1 MLPNRSFLHHFLT
14 ILFLFSKSIAIS
26 VKENFTYKSLLTG
39 KYYRLIP
46 SGASYEDYQRQVS
59 LDCVIPNIHCLPE
72 ESNVIDVFFGVK
84 SAGDCQL
91 SCVYHNSECA
101 VFTWFDEYHSTFP
114 NSCFLYSRCEK
125 AIQSEHSVT
134 GPPSCVCGRKVACQG
149 VKNNFVGFKENI
161 EEEKLCQKECVASD
175 QCQFYTWFDKTNT
188 VFRNYCLLF
197 TSCDKVTC
205 NCHGCSSGPPSC
217 APSIG
222 EILPSAAPEPAVITA
237 ENLSVSSSLEP
248 PVSDENDLSDANHL
262 SDANDVNDDDED
274 DYEGSPS
281 NNQLLIDSSHKE
293 VPSIQITEGS
303 DNIFLNISNFSD
315 SQEQDIASAAGLNNL
330 VGNNTEGFK
339 ATVLNY
345 FPSLK
350 WLFVFV
356 E

>member
-1 MLPNRSFLHHFLT
+1 MLTNRSFLHNFLRF
-14 ILFLFSKSIAIS
+14 LFLFSKSKAIS
-26 VKENFTYKSLLTG
+26 FKENFTYKSLLTG
-39 KYYRLIP
+39 KFYRLIP

-59 LDCVIPNIHCLPE
+59 LDCVIPDIHCLPE

-91 SCVYHNSECA
+91 SCVYHNSDCA
-101 VFTWFDEYHSTFP
+101 VFTWFDENHSTFP

-134 GPPSCVCGRKVACQG
+134 GPPSCVCGQKVACQG

-161 EEEKLCQKECVASD
+161 EEEKQCQKECVASD

-217 APSIG
+217 SPQIG
-222 EILPSAAPEPAVITA
+222 EILPSAAPEPAVITV

-248 PVSDENDLSDANHL
+248 PADNNNNNDNDDDYASDAN
-262 SDANDVNDDDED
+262 
-274 DYEGSPS
+274 EGAISGSTS
-281 NNQLLIDSSHKE
+281 NNQPTIDSSHKE

-315 SQEQDIASAAGLNNL
+315 SQEQDLASSASLNNL
-330 VGNNTEGFK
+330 VGNSTEGFK
-339 ATVLNY
+339 STVLNY

>member
-1 MLPNRSFLHHFLT
+1 
-14 ILFLFSKSIAIS
+14 
-26 VKENFTYKSLLTG
+26 
-39 KYYRLIP
+39 
-46 SGASYEDYQRQVS
+46 
-59 LDCVIPNIHCLPE
+59 
-72 ESNVIDVFFGVK
+72 
-84 SAGDCQL
+84 
-91 SCVYHNSECA
+91 
-101 VFTWFDEYHSTFP
+101 
-114 NSCFLYSRCEK
+114 
-125 AIQSEHSVT
+125 VT
-134 GPPSCVCGRKVACQG
+134 GPPSCVCGQKVACQG

-161 EEEKLCQKECVASD
+161 EEEKQCQKECLASD

-217 APSIG
+217 SPQIG
-222 EILPSAAPEPAVITA
+222 EILPSAAPEPAVITV

-248 PVSDENDLSDANHL
+248 PVDTDADNSDDNNNNENDN
-262 SDANDVNDDDED
+262 NDVSDDNGNFNS
-274 DYEGSPS
+274 GSAS
-281 NNQLLIDSSHKE
+281 NNQPTIDSSHKE

-315 SQEQDIASAAGLNNL
+315 SQEQDLSSSGSLNSL
-330 VGNNTEGFK
+330 VGNSTEGFK
-339 ATVLNY
+339 STVLNY